1 MKVGLEFSPIMVLVI
16 FLSFLGI
23 SFFMGMLIYSSF
35 MHEDKQNLKR
45 DSKKAWVLSM
55 TAGVG
60 IVGWMFLYGY
70 YVNSLWRI
78 FLIINRPKVRLN
90 DYIRF

>member
-23 SFFMGMLIYSSF
+23 SFFMGMLIHSSF
-35 MHEDKQNLKR
+35 MHEDKNNIQQ

-70 YVNSLWRI
+70 YANSL
-78 FLIINRPKVRLN
+78 
-90 DYIRF
+90 